1 MLVRDALRIGMID
14 LPTRIAAIA
23 LASAAASAQVMVD
36 PARLP
41 ASLKNFERKQ
51 NQPSV
56 RCEVTPVKPTLD
68 YGFRFGA
75 GYVVHVPL
83 NQYPGSG
90 HRLAMLTRITPQGG
104 EPKPV
109 YLINVVRLPNVPPTK
124 LALEVVGLY
133 LLGQGKYNVEWT
145 LLDETKRP
153 VGKNGAST
161 LRLGPASAE

>member
-1 MLVRDALRIGMID
+1 SQPQAALGIPVDGVAACGPRRDGRRTESDCDLLIRDSLGLCLVRDPLRIGMSN
-14 LPTRIAAIA
+14 LRLGAAAIL
-23 LASAAASAQVMVD
+23 LAPAAASAQALVA

-41 ASLKNFERKQ
+41 ASLKNFERAP

-90 HRLAMLTRITPQGG
+90 HRLTMLTRITPQGG
-104 EPKPV
+104 DRKPV
-109 YLINVVRLPNVPPTK
+109 YLINVVRLP
-124 LALEVVGLY
+124 
-133 LLGQGKYNVEWT
+133 
-145 LLDETKRP
+145 
-153 VGKNGAST
+153 
-161 LRLGPASAE
+161 